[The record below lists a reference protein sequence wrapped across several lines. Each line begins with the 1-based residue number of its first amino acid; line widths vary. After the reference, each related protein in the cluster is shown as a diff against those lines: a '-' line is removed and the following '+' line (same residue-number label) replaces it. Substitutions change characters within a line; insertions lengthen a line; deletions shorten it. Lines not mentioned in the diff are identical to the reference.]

1 MLGAT
6 LAARGVECQIAP
18 VFEIVETGAPVPLEG
33 VQAVLATSANGA
45 RALAGA
51 TARREIPVFAV
62 GDATAEALRAAGFA
76 AVESARG
83 ASGDLA
89 GLVRARLDPA
99 GGTLVHVCGR
109 EVAGDLVGALLGL
122 GFKVERA
129 VLYEA
134 RPLAALDP
142 ETVRAVVTQMLGGA
156 MFFSP
161 RAAST
166 FVRLARAA
174 GIVPDLKRMIAWCLS
189 EQVAVAARAVEW
201 QAIAVAARP
210 ELSAL
215 VDLVVAETRKR

>member
-1 MLGAT
+1 M
-6 LAARGVECQIAP
+6 
-18 VFEIVETGAPVPLEG
+18 FEIVETGASVPLAG
-33 VQAVLATSANGA
+33 VQAILATSANGA

-51 TARREIPVFAV
+51 TARREISVFAV
-62 GDATAEALRAAGFA
+62 GDATAEALCAAGFA

-83 ASGDLA
+83 DSGDLA

-99 GGTLVHVCGR
+99 CGRLVHVCGR
-109 EVAGDLVGALLGL
+109 EVAGDLVGALLDL
-122 GFKVERA
+122 GFKAERA

-134 RPLAALDP
+134 RPVAALEP
-142 ETVRAVVTQMLGGA
+142 EAVRAVEAQMLDGV

-174 GIVPDLKRMIAWCLS
+174 GVAPGLGRMIAWCLS
-189 EQVAVAARAVEW
+189 EQVAVAARAAEW

-210 ELSAL
+210 ERSAL
-215 VDLVVAETRKR
+215 VDLVAAETRKQ